1 MKSEGTMLRLHPVSV
16 RGRFFAKS
24 SILLLFLSLGIL
36 GCAGSN
42 YVTVRVPPEVDLR
55 SYEAV
60 GIIELGSNADAAI
73 NRYATERFQSSVQSA
88 QPGTRL
94 VELGTA
100 ESVLAAIG
108 ARQLDADA
116 IKKIGTRFGVAAVF
130 EGNIKFS
137 EPKVNL
143 GGGITDLATEQGGVR
158 AEMRGDMFARL
169 VETKTAA
176 SVWSNSSWVTKQLG
190 GVSVSSGGIAG
201 TVRSSNPREEMVPAL
216 VREVLTGLRESTVR
230 RRVD

>member
-1 MKSEGTMLRLHPVSV
+1 MKSEGTMLKLHPVSGG
-16 RGRFFAKS
+16 GRFFAKS
-24 SILLLFLSLGIL
+24 SVSLLFLSLGIL

-55 SYEAV
+55 SYETI
-60 GIIELGSNADAAI
+60 GIIEFGSNADAAI

-143 GGGITDLATEQGGVR
+143 RGIADLATAQGG
-158 AEMRGDMFARL
+158 
-169 VETKTAA
+169 
-176 SVWSNSSWVTKQLG
+176 
-190 GVSVSSGGIAG
+190 
-201 TVRSSNPREEMVPAL
+201 
-216 VREVLTGLRESTVR
+216 
-230 RRVD
+230 

>member
-1 MKSEGTMLRLHPVSV
+1 MKLDSVSG
-16 RGRFFAKS
+16 RGSFLVKL
-24 SILLLFLSLGIL
+24 SILLPFLSLGVL
-36 GCAGSN
+36 GCADSH
-42 YVTVRVPPEVDLR
+42 YVTVSVPPEVDLK
-55 SYEAV
+55 SYQAV

-108 ARQLDADA
+108 ASQLDADA

-130 EGNIKFS
+130 QGHITYS
-137 EPKVNL
+137 EPRVKI
-143 GGGITDLATEQGGVR
+143 GGGITDLATLQGGAR
-158 AEMRGDMFARL
+158 AEMRGDMFVKL

-190 GVSVSSGGIAG
+190 GVSASSDGGIVG
-201 TVRSSNPREEMVPAL
+201 TVRSSNPREEMVPVL
-216 VREVLTGLRESTVR
+216 VREVVTGLRESTVR

>member
-1 MKSEGTMLRLHPVSV
+1 MLKLHPVSG
-16 RGRFFAKS
+16 RGPFLAKS
-24 SILLLFLSLGIL
+24 SILLLFLSLGVL
-36 GCAGSN
+36 GCAGSR
-42 YVTVRVPPEVDLR
+42 YVTVSVPPEVDLR
-55 SYEAV
+55 SYEAI
-60 GIIELGSNADAAI
+60 GIIEFGSNADAAI

-100 ESVLAAIG
+100 ESVLATIG

-116 IKKIGTRFGVAAVF
+116 IKKIGNRFGVAAVF
-130 EGNIKFS
+130 DGNIKFS
-137 EPKVNL
+137 EPKVNV
-143 GGGITDLATEQGGVR
+143 GGGIMDLATAQGGVR

-176 SVWSNSSWVTKQLG
+176 SVWSNSSWITKQLG
-190 GVSVSSGGIAG
+190 SVSVSSDGGIAG
-201 TVRSSNPREEMVPAL
+201 TVWTSNPREEMVPVL
-216 VREVLTGLRESTVR
+216 VREVMTGLRESTVR